1 MASSVKANLLDD
13 GVVDTLVSVGA
24 KSGVHTSA
32 SGFKEKLR
40 VRYEKLWILE
50 QRAMTG
56 VRIHNQLRIRNVLRK
71 RERVDCGHHDVVIA
85 VHHQRRL
92 FDRLQ
97 IGIAFAPRL
106 PPFHQSRLLRLHCL
120 NRRRRISML
129 ALMTPLPECPSGG
142 LTCVRRREEEKQKIF
157 AHRHGIAGNFRN
169 TRILPRFAV
178 TRSGP
183 GEHEAPDE
191 MRMAKDQTLRNVA
204 SDGEAEHVN
213 PRQLQGTDEC
223 SAVIA
228 HRVDGVRRFAARTG
242 DAGVVEEDYRTPL
255 RKPVR
260 YKRIP
265 VIKAA
270 AEVLKE
276 DERRSAFRA
285 EAPVCVADSI
295 SLDEASWSRDVG
307 VFRHI

>member
-24 KSGVHTSA
+24 KSGVHTLA

-50 QRAMTG
+50 QRAMAG
-56 VRIHNQLRIRNVLRK
+56 VRIHNQLGIRNVLRK

-92 FDRLQ
+92 FDCLQ
-97 IGIAFAPRL
+97 IGIAFAPWL

-120 NRRRRISML
+120 NRRRRISIL
-129 ALMTPLPECPSGG
+129 ALMTPLPECSSGG
-142 LTCVRRREEEKQKIF
+142 LTCFRRREEEKQKIL
-157 AHRHGIAGNFRN
+157 ADRHGIAGNFRN

-191 MRMAKDQTLRNVA
+191 MGMAEHEALRNVA
-204 SDGEAEHVN
+204 SDGEAE
-213 PRQLQGTDEC
+213 
-223 SAVIA
+223 
-228 HRVDGVRRFAARTG
+228 DG
-242 DAGVVEEDYRTPL
+242 DL
-255 RKPVR
+255 RKPR
-260 YKRIP
+260 GIN
-265 VIKAA
+265 
-270 AEVLKE
+270 ESS
-276 DERRSAFRA
+276 D
-285 EAPVCVADSI
+285 
-295 SLDEASWSRDVG
+295 G
-307 VFRHI
+307 